1 MTLCL
6 LTFTPCMNTPEVLR
20 SEAILCSISLVNYFQ
35 VRYFLQF
42 YFYKCFLTA
51 LFSVIWITHKYLTK
65 FQRPRSNMCLS
76 VDQQTRI
83 TTWAKITKLSSQ
95 TKGTSAES
103 FDFVSVSRQ
112 CVRFLYNISSL
123 AFKSEFFNAYR
134 SKVFV
139 RLTKVG

>member
-1 MTLCL
+1 M
-6 LTFTPCMNTPEVLR
+6 
-20 SEAILCSISLVNYFQ
+20 ISQ
-35 VRYFLQF
+35 
-42 YFYKCFLTA
+42 KA
-51 LFSVIWITHKYLTK
+51 
-65 FQRPRSNMCLS
+65 
-76 VDQQTRI
+76 RI
-83 TTWAKITKLSSQ
+83 TLWGKITKPSSQ

-112 CVRFLYNISSL
+112 CIRFLYNISSL